1 MILLLLFGSFVFTT
15 NGNQTTKLVLI
26 HVNDAPIHFNCEI
39 LIAALESKMLSII
52 EATLLNNT
60 WLKQQKEYRL
70 SIILILQTS
79 SE

>member
-1 MILLLLFGSFVFTT
+1 VFTT

-60 WLKQQKEYRL
+60 WLKQQQKEYRL